1 MKKMRFLVTI
11 LCIMAL
17 LAASVGLLFARGKE
31 EEGEGL
37 VIGFDAFNVSM
48 TWMKFAHDA
57 MVEEA
62 ENLGVK
68 LIVLDSENE
77 ASKQASNMEDL
88 VALGVDGVVA
98 NPIDVDSL
106 TPAINNAAAEG
117 VAVATFD
124 RAAKNAEYVF
134 YVGCDDV
141 EGGRLVAEFVAD
153 KLGGKG
159 KIVLLTGTPGSSPAR
174 DRTTGFF
181 EKLEEYP
188 GLEVVFNQTGEFW
201 REKGM
206 QVMEDAITATGGDF
220 DAVVCQN
227 DDMMMGAIQAIQ
239 SAGIDVNDVVITGYD
254 GVPDGLRAV
263 RDGLADCTVQYP
275 IGQAPEVLKRL
286 VKYLEGQAPA
296 EKDYEMPPWVIT
308 KENLDTGDFY
318 SLIADE

>member
-239 SAGIDVNDVVITGYD
+239 SAGIDVDDVVITGYD

-318 SLIADE
+318 SLIANE

>member
-1 MKKMRFLVTI
+1 MRFLVTI

-77 ASKQASNMEDL
+77 ASKQASNIDVL

-106 TPAINNAAAEG
+106 TPAINNAAAAG

-239 SAGIDVNDVVITGYD
+239 SAGIDVDDVVITGYD

>member
-239 SAGIDVNDVVITGYD
+239 SAGIDVDDVVITGYD